1 MVSVSGKVGPRT
13 SPPIGFVTKAEPLSL
28 QGLPGLTPGHSSSMR
43 VLIVSWEKDAF
54 LLPRLEY
61 AAEMRYIN

>member
-1 MVSVSGKVGPRT
+1 
-13 SPPIGFVTKAEPLSL
+13 
-28 QGLPGLTPGHSSSMR
+28 
-43 VLIVSWEKDAF
+43 LIVSWEKDAF